1 MKTTR
6 LLVLAISILLVLNA
20 SVCPLFAEAPTTP
33 KILFTSA
40 AWDGNYEIY
49 SMNPDGSEQVNLTQH
64 RANDANAVWSPTG
77 EQILFESD
85 RGGNR
90 VVCDRD
96 LYLMD
101 PDGSNV
107 RRVFKKEAGRL
118 DPTWSPDGER
128 IAYEYVDWGT
138 LKTTIHIAILGEQE
152 EEPVMK
158 GFFPAWSPDGT
169 EIAYTTYLEGI
180 GHARRVTL
188 IDIRTGKK
196 KLLLPKKAMDWQN
209 QPSWSPAGDKLVF
222 SWNKHPL
229 PPDHNPLIDAFPLAW
244 KAKETIYIVNRDGT
258 DLKQLVDEA
267 GPAAWSPTLSPNGEE
282 LLYTQ
287 DVNSFM
293 QIFKL
298 DINSGIR
305 TQLTHIG
312 PRNFGGD
319 WFDPAYALPVS
330 PQPQLLTTT
339 WGKVKIKQNSQ

>member
-6 LLVLAISILLVLNA
+6 LLGFAISILLVLNG
-20 SVCPLFAEAPTTP
+20 SVFPLFAQAPTTP

-64 RANDANAVWSPTG
+64 RANDAKAVWSPTG

-85 RGGNR
+85 RGGKR
-90 VVCDRD
+90 VICDRD

-107 RRVFKKEAGRL
+107 RRVFKREAGRL

-128 IAYEYVDWGT
+128 IAYDYVDWGT
-138 LKTTIHIAILGEQE
+138 LKTTIQIATLGEQE
-152 EEPVMK
+152 EELVMI
-158 GFFPAWSPDGT
+158 GFSPAWSPDGT
-169 EIAYTTYLEGI
+169 EIAYTAYLEGI
-180 GHARRVTL
+180 GHARRATL

-209 QPSWSPAGDKLVF
+209 EPSWSRAGDKLVF

-229 PPDHNPLIDAFPLAW
+229 PPDHNPLVDAFPPGWA
-244 KAKETIYIVNRDGT
+244 AKETIYIVNRDGT
-258 DLKQLVDEA
+258 DLQQLVDEA
-267 GPAAWSPTLSPNGEE
+267 GPYAQYPVLSPNGEAV
-282 LLYTQ
+282 LYTQ
-287 DVNSFM
+287 AVNEQF
-293 QIFKL
+293 QVFKL
-298 DINSGIR
+298 DINSGVR
-305 TQLTHIG
+305 TQLTHTE
-312 PRNFGGD
+312 RNFSGD

-339 WGKVKIKQNSQ
+339 WGDVKKK